1 MIIVILITVIILTAV
16 ISYVH
21 CHLKSPFKKQQ
32 NLPYLTEYNV
42 TWKELLAYGT
52 CVHLDSKLQGV
63 KSIKIRQLFLL
74 DWEISPVMVKRIPL
88 TNHIV
93 VVVHNSLYPQNSL
106 IQPVS
111 HA

>member
-1 MIIVILITVIILTAV
+1 MLITVIILTA
-16 ISYVH
+16 VH

-32 NLPYLTEYNV
+32 NLPYLTEHNV

-63 KSIKIRQLFLL
+63 KSNKIRQLFLL
-74 DWEISPVMVKRIPL
+74 DWEISLVMVKGIPF

-93 VVVHNSLYPQNSL
+93 VVVHNSLHPQNSL